1 MDVLDNYLSALTS
14 NDPAQAP
21 LSDSVRYTENADEVE
36 IGDGLWS
43 SAGEPKLVRSMFD
56 VERCTS
62 LTELVLPEGGADSV
76 ISLRLTLQAGKV
88 AEAEAIIT
96 RDGDWLFKSDGF
108 VASADQKWD
117 VLPEDQRTSRE
128 DLIAAARA
136 YYDIF
141 NDPSV
146 VVPFGEPCERL
157 EGGTGPIGCTTGIPD
172 GVVIGDR
179 RFYADVEA
187 GISAGIGLFG
197 GDSSGLLDIHY
208 YQMVSGEIHHV
219 HSMTVD
225 SSFMGTGWDRDE

>member
-1 MDVLDNYLSALTS
+1 LSS
-14 NDPAQAP
+14 
-21 LSDSVRYTENADEVE
+21 SVRYTENTEDVEV
-36 IGDGLWS
+36 GDGLWAT
-43 SAGEPKLVRSMFD
+43 AGQAKLVRSMYD

-62 LTELVLPEGGADSV
+62 LTEVVLPEDGTDVV
-76 ISLRLTLQAGKV
+76 ISLRLTLQGGEIS
-88 AEAEAIIT
+88 EAEAIIT
-96 RDGDWLFKSDGF
+96 RDGDWLFDSDGF
-108 VASADQKWD
+108 LGSADQSWD
-117 VLPEDQRTSRE
+117 LLPEEQRTSRD

-146 VVPFGEPCERL
+146 VVPFGDPCERL
-157 EGGTGPIGCTTGIPD
+157 EGGTGPVGCTVGIPD

-197 GDSSGLLDIHY
+197 SDSAGLLDIHF
-208 YQMVSGEIHHV
+208 YQMFSDEIRHV

-225 SSFMGTGWDRDE
+225 SSFSGTGWERDE